1 MQRGRAQV
9 PTSIKHRAHHAS
21 VRRGESPV
29 PSPDDKGEC
38 SFKAGLE
45 QSDGQ
50 ARRGAR
56 DRDLLAAARSLLL
69 GDLGDE
75 LELLLGLARDGGDR
89 LGRVHVAD
97 HLLVVGHDRLGDR
110 DRVVVLR
117 VLGYVPGGEMALE
130 YGGLRCAAAAFYPRL
145 INCSPP
151 SEGSSLRKQSLGWIY
166 PRGNASHAWCGLI
179 GSWHARLGGTG
190 RAEATA
196 CHDARRCHF
205 ILNCFRT
212 FVFR

>member
-38 SFKAGLE
+38 SFKAALE

-75 LELLLGLARDGGDR
+75 LELLLGLVRSGLFVHH
-89 LGRVHVAD
+89 LG
-97 HLLVVGHDRLGDR
+97 LVEDV
-110 DRVVVLR
+110 
-117 VLGYVPGGEMALE
+117 Y
-130 YGGLRCAAAAFYPRL
+130 L
-145 INCSPP
+145 IN
-151 SEGSSLRKQSLGWIY
+151 
-166 PRGNASHAWCGLI
+166 AI
-179 GSWHARLGGTG
+179 GVNVVRLP
-190 RAEATA
+190 
-196 CHDARRCHF
+196 
-205 ILNCFRT
+205 I
-212 FVFR
+212 